1 MKILQINKY
10 HYIRGGSDSVYFNSG
25 KLLVEK
31 GNEVVYFAMHF
42 DENVTC
48 TEEKYFAENKDFTTL
63 SLKKKITNLPSFFY
77 NKNAEKNLLDLIE
90 SEKPDIAHLHIF
102 YGSLTSSILKILK
115 ENNIPVVVSVHDY
128 KFICPSYILIDGQ
141 NKVCEDCKG
150 KNYFNAIKK
159 KCIKNSF
166 VFSSI
171 FALEAYYRD
180 FFYPLDQMFSKLIFV
195 SKFSANIHN
204 KYKPEL
210 QSITTHLYNF
220 DPSLELK
227 KQNSKKGNYFLYAGR
242 ISREKGIKTLLKAF
256 GSLPNIYLKIAGT
269 GEGMEEYKN
278 LATPNITFLGFQKGE
293 ELREVIANAS
303 FVMVPSE
310 WYENN
315 PMAIIEAY
323 SIGKPVI
330 ASNIGGIP
338 EIVKDNTTGF
348 LFQSGNAEDLSK
360 KICQANEI
368 SEADYAAMSDNA
380 VLYASKEFSPE
391 VHYKQ
396 LMKIYQ
402 EALVS

>member
-31 GNEVVYFAMHF
+31 GHEVIYFAMHF

-48 TEEKYFAENKDFTTL
+48 NEAKYFAENKDFTTL
-63 SLKKKITNLPSFFY
+63 SLKKRITNLPSFFY

-115 ENNIPVVVSVHDY
+115 EKNIPVVVSVHDY

-150 KNYFNAIKK
+150 KNYFNTVKK

-180 FFYPLDQMFSKLIFV
+180 FFYPLDQMFNKLIFV
-195 SKFSANIHN
+195 SKFSAEIHN

-210 QSITTHLYNF
+210 KSITTHLYNF

-227 KQNSKKGNYFLYAGR
+227 KQNSKKGDYFLYAGR

-256 GSLPNIYLKIAGT
+256 SSLPNINLKIAGT

-293 ELREVIANAS
+293 QLREIIANAS

-338 EIVKDNTTGF
+338 EIVKDKTTGF
-348 LFQSGNAEDLSK
+348 LFESSNAEDLMK
-360 KICQANEI
+360 QIRQANEI
-368 SEADYAAMSDNA
+368 SEEDYEVMSDNA
-380 VLYASKEFSPE
+380 VLYANKEFSPA
-391 VHYKQ
+391 VHYQQ
-396 LMKIYQ
+396 LMAIYQ
-402 EALVS
+402 EALLS

>member
-25 KLLVEK
+25 KLLEEK
-31 GNEVVYFAMHF
+31 GHDVIYFAMNF
-42 DENVTC
+42 EENLPC
-48 TEEKYFAENKDFTTL
+48 SEEKYFAENKDFTTL
-63 SLKKKITNLPSFFY
+63 PLKKKISNLPSFFY
-77 NKNAEKNLLDLIE
+77 NRNAEKNLLDLIE
-90 SEKPDIAHLHIF
+90 AEKPDVAHLHIF

-115 ENNIPVVVSVHDY
+115 EKKIPIVVSVHDY

-180 FFYPLDQMFSKLIFV
+180 FFYPLDHMFNKLIFV

-204 KYKPEL
+204 KYKSEL
-210 QSITTHLYNF
+210 KSITTHLYNF

-227 KQNSKKGNYFLYAGR
+227 KQNSIKGNYFLYAGR
-242 ISREKGIKTLLKAF
+242 LSREKGIKTLLKAF
-256 GSLPNIYLKIAGT
+256 SSLPDINLKIAGT
-269 GEGMEEYKN
+269 GEMMEEYKN
-278 LATPNITFLGFQKGE
+278 LVSSNITFLGFQKGE
-293 ELREVIANAS
+293 QLRETIANAS
-303 FVMVPSE
+303 FVIVPSE

-315 PMAIIEAY
+315 PMAIIESY
-323 SIGKPVI
+323 SVGKPVI

-338 EIVKDNTTGF
+338 EIVKDKTTGF
-348 LFQSGNAEDLSK
+348 LFESGNAEDLSK
-360 KICQANEI
+360 QISEANEI
-368 SEADYAAMSDNA
+368 SELEYKIMSDNA
-380 VLYASKEFSPE
+380 VLYANQEFSPE
-391 VHYKQ
+391 VHYQK
-396 LMKIYQ
+396 LIGIYKDV
-402 EALVS
+402 LFL